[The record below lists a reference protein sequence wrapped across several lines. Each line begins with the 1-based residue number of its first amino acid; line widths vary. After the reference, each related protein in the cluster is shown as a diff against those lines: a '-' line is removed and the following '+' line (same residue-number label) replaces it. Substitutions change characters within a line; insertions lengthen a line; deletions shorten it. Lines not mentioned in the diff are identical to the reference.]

1 MKKKIRHELHF
12 MDCKVDEIW
21 QATAPISN
29 LPRVSCRFYERID
42 DDDDGDIGQKNRTE
56 RVLRET

>member
-1 MKKKIRHELHF
+1 